1 MSTRRQQGNSAES
14 EAATFLQ
21 RRGLVI
27 VAQNW
32 QCRTGEIDIVA
43 RDGATWVF
51 VEVRQRRSGRDV
63 AIQSIGP
70 RKVARLVTTAQY
82 FLEAQ
87 SATDADWRFDVI
99 AIGPDGLT
107 HLVNAIELH

>member
-14 EAATFLQ
+14 TAATFLE
-21 RRGLVI
+21 RRGLI
-27 VAQNW
+27 IFARNW

-43 RDGATWVF
+43 RDGASWVF
-51 VEVRQRRSGRDV
+51 VEVRQRQSGRDS
-63 AIQSIGP
+63 AIESIGP
-70 RKVARLVTTAQY
+70 RKVARLVATAQF

-87 SATDADWRFDVI
+87 SSADGDWRYDVV
-99 AIGPDGLT
+99 AIGPDGIT